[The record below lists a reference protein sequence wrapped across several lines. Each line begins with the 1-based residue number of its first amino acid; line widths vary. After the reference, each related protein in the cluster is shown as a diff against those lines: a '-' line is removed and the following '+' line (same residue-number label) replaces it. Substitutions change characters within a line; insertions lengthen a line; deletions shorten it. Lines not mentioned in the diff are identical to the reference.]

1 MSAVDIPTTLEL
13 CGRLAVAALL
23 GGALGFEREIN
34 DHPAGLRTHVAVSVG
49 AALFGIVSAYAFTEF
64 DVSNRNTTTYQVDVT
79 RIASQVVTG
88 MGFLGGGTILK
99 YGPNV
104 KGLTTAASIWVTAAI
119 GLAVAFGSYT
129 VAVTATGVVL
139 LSLVALHAP
148 ARYIERRFS
157 ASRDLVVVHLAE
169 DAQPSTVIAAIVDL
183 ESIEVASIHVA
194 KTDGDVAV
202 HLRVRGRKL
211 PDLQRLVA
219 PLADRDDVRQVEVV

>member
-1 MSAVDIPTTLEL
+1 MSAVDLPSTLEL
-13 CGRLAVAALL
+13 CGRLAMAAAM

-34 DHPAGLRTHVAVSVG
+34 DHPAGLRTHIAVCVG
-49 AALFGIVSAYAFTEF
+49 AALFGIVSGYAFTEF
-64 DVSNRNTTTYQVDVT
+64 DTDRNSTTYHIDVT
-79 RIASQVVTG
+79 RVASQVVTG

-129 VAVTATGVVL
+129 IALTATAVVL
-139 LSLVALHAP
+139 LSLVALHVP

-157 ASRDLVVVHLAE
+157 ATRDLVVVHLSD
-169 DAQPSTVIAAIVDL
+169 DAQPSPVIGAVADL
-183 ESIEVASIHVA
+183 EGVDIASVHVV
-194 KTDGDVAV
+194 KSDDQVAV
-202 HLRVRGRKL
+202 HLRVRGLKL

-219 PLADRDDVRQVEVV
+219 PLADREDVREIEVL